1 MVFAPDTQHPAPGAF
16 SAIMVYST
24 LDASVMGEA
33 IRRAVLAHH
42 PGIFID
48 TQDLAAS
55 VGSGLV
61 RERVLA
67 VLAAFFGG
75 LATLL
80 AIVGVYGLI
89 SFLVAARR
97 TEIGVRLAL
106 GARPGQVVA
115 MMMRQVVW
123 LLALGVPLGAGVALL
138 ASQSARALLFRL
150 EPHDPT
156 TIALACLSLIVIAA
170 AASLIP
176 ARRAARL
183 DPLASLRSE

>member
-1 MVFAPDTQHPAPGAF
+1 
-16 SAIMVYST
+16 
-24 LDASVMGEA
+24 
-33 IRRAVLAHH
+33 
-42 PGIFID
+42 
-48 TQDLAAS
+48 
-55 VGSGLV
+55 
-61 RERVLA
+61 

-80 AIVGVYGLI
+80 SIVGVYGLI
-89 SFLVAARR
+89 SFLAADRR
-97 TEIGVRLAL
+97 AEIGVRLAL
-106 GARPGQVVA
+106 GARLGQVVA

-156 TIALACLSLIVIAA
+156 TIALACLSLIVIAV